1 MIRLFRQTAPDPA
14 APDVID
20 VTHDGRLVRVAVMR
34 STSARRI
41 TLRVRAATRDVVV
54 TLPRRA
60 SLAAA
65 RSFVESHADWIG
77 ARLARLPQAAPFVH
91 GGCVPLRGV
100 EHEIVHEPGARGVV
114 TCRDGEAR
122 RPRLCVSGDARHLA
136 RRLADFLKREARR
149 DLEAAVARHCA
160 TLAVRAESVTL
171 RDTTSRWGS
180 CTAQG
185 ALNFSWRLIMAP
197 PFVLDYLAA
206 HEVAHLV
213 HHDHSARF
221 WTLTRRLAPETDRA
235 EAWLRAQGAGLHRYG
250 AEAGSACEALGQDV
264 EQDATQDVEQDV
276 EHEAER
282 RDVEAAAAPAQ
293 TPLDPLDPIEALLA
307 RARALV
313 EALEPRPS
321 DAGRRV
327 A

>member
-1 MIRLFRQTAPDPA
+1 MIRLFRQTARDVC

-20 VTHDGRLVRVAVMR
+20 VAHEGRLVRVAVMR
-34 STSARRI
+34 SAAARRI

-77 ARLARLPQAAPFVH
+77 ARLARLPQAAPFVA
-91 GGCVPLRGV
+91 GAVVPLRGV

-114 TCRDGEAR
+114 SRREGEGR

-136 RRLADFLKREARR
+136 RRLGDYLKREARR

-160 TLAVRAESVTL
+160 TLSVRAASVTL

-185 ALNFSWRLIMAP
+185 ALNFSWRLVMAP

-235 EAWLRAQGAGLHRYG
+235 EAWLKANGASLHRYG
-250 AEAGSACEALGQDV
+250 ADAGVTPALPAQGD
-264 EQDATQDVEQDV
+264 D
-276 EHEAER
+276 
-282 RDVEAAAAPAQ
+282 AAPQPETETETEAVADCEPLSP
-293 TPLDPLDPIEALLA
+293 PLDPVEALLA

-313 EALEPRPS
+313 EALDQRPL
-321 DAGRRV
+321 DDGRRV

>member
-1 MIRLFRQTAPDPA
+1 MIRLFRQTTPTP

-20 VTHDGRLVRVAVMR
+20 VAHDGCVTHVAVVR
-34 STSARRI
+34 SAQARRI
-41 TLRVRAATRDVVV
+41 TLRVRAASRDVVV
-54 TLPRRA
+54 TVPRRA
-60 SLAAA
+60 SLASA
-65 RSFVESHADWIG
+65 RAFVESHADWIG

-91 GGCVPLRGV
+91 GARVPLRGV
-100 EHEIVHEPGARGVV
+100 EHVIAHEPAQRGTVRVV
-114 TCRDGEAR
+114 ERDGVAH
-122 RPRLCVSGDARHLA
+122 LCVSGAAAHLA
-136 RRLADFLKREARR
+136 RRVEDFLKREARR
-149 DLEAAVARHCA
+149 DLDAAVARHCA
-160 TLAVRAESVTL
+160 SAGARAQSVTL

-213 HHDHSARF
+213 HHDHSSRF
-221 WTLTRRLAPETDRA
+221 WALTRRLAPLTDRA
-235 EAWLRAQGAGLHRYG
+235 EAWLKAHGAHLHRYG
-250 AEAGSACEALGQDV
+250 AEGGGRASARDESCD
-264 EQDATQDVEQDV
+264 DAPAPEIV
-276 EHEAER
+276 
-282 RDVEAAAAPAQ
+282 AAAPVAPVAAADPVA
-293 TPLDPLDPIEALLA
+293 PLDHVEALLA

-313 EALEPRPS
+313 EAL